1 MYNVKNVKNTHTRV
15 LLLVKFGLLPCNFFK
30 SKTPPWV
37 FFAFFKLCKCYQIAQ
52 NIKYMLF
59 LMLGGILFYYRTL
72 ICVHFLL
79 FSKCWFFMVFIAGV
93 LISIFLP
100 VSLCLNHWG
109 KWDTARHDGI
119 VPLPWKQ

>member
-1 MYNVKNVKNTHTRV
+1 
-15 LLLVKFGLLPCNFFK
+15 
-30 SKTPPWV
+30 
-37 FFAFFKLCKCYQIAQ
+37 
-52 NIKYMLF
+52 
-59 LMLGGILFYYRTL
+59 MLGGILFYYRTL

-119 VPLPWKQ
+119 VPLPGNNENLNFETSVVQVERT